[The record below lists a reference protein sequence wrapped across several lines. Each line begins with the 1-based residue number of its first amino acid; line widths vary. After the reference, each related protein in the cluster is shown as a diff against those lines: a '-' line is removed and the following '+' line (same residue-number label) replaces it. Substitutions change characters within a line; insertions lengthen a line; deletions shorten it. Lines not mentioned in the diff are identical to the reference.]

1 MKNSFWGVKN
11 SLKGIFNDNCN
22 IKKKIWPE
30 KTEFLEKFLNIC
42 AIVCQVGTLFI
53 NVKFLKVFT
62 FKGLK
67 LLCTSV
73 GWVVGLVQG
82 AAAEIW
88 MTDII

>member
-1 MKNSFWGVKN
+1 MITV
-11 SLKGIFNDNCN
+11 
-22 IKKKIWPE
+22 
-30 KTEFLEKFLNIC
+30 
-42 AIVCQVGTLFI
+42 IVCQVGTLFI

-82 AAAEIW
+82 AAAEI
-88 MTDII
+88 